1 MSFGVEEKD
10 GPAALS
16 ELTAALRLRARDLDV
31 RMLGPAPAPLAVLRG
46 RRRFHCLLKA
56 GDWQALRQLYFFA
69 RSRKSAAL
77 LRLFL
82 DLDPVNML

>member
-1 MSFGVEEKD
+1 MSFGVEEKN
-10 GPAALS
+10 GPAALN
-16 ELTAALRLRARDLDV
+16 ELATALRARARELDV
-31 RMLGPAPAPLAVLRG
+31 QMLGPAPAPLALLRG

-56 GDWQALRQLYFFA
+56 GDWQALRRLYFFA
-69 RSRKSAAL
+69 RSRKASAL